1 MAHLTDNQSDH
12 RPILVTGIHRSGTT
26 WIGKMLASSGQAAYI
41 SEPLNALHRAGIMRA
56 PTKYWYT
63 YICTDNEGEFLP
75 AFNETLD
82 FDYHSWLE
90 LKTLR
95 NMKDVLRMGR
105 DWAIFLSGRIQKRR
119 PLFKDPFA
127 ILSIPWFIERL
138 KCEVVVSIRHPAAVA
153 SSLKRLKWPY
163 QFQDLMEQPLLM
175 RDCLA
180 EFRPAMESVS
190 DTDIIGQ
197 SGLLWKIIYQTLRT
211 YTSKYPGIHIVR
223 HEDLSR
229 DPNSGYM
236 ELFASLGLDFNDE
249 AQEAVQQSSSTTNP
263 SEVARNK
270 VHSYQL
276 NSQANLNGWKK
287 RMNSG
292 EIERVRMI
300 TKDLAQEYYPIASW
314 G

>member
-1 MAHLTDNQSDH
+1 
-12 RPILVTGIHRSGTT
+12 
-26 WIGKMLASSGQAAYI
+26 MLAASGQAAYI
-41 SEPLNALHRAGIMRA
+41 SEPLNALHRAGVMRA

-90 LKTLR
+90 LKNLR
-95 NMKDVLRMGR
+95 SMKDVLRMGR
-105 DWAIFLSGRIQKRR
+105 DRAIFLRGRIQKRR
-119 PLFKDPFA
+119 PLLKDPFA
-127 ILSIPWFIERL
+127 FFSIPWFIERL
-138 KCEVVVSIRHPAAVA
+138 NCQVVVSIRHPAAVA
-153 SSLKRLKWPY
+153 SSLKRLKWPF
-163 QFQDLMEQPLLM
+163 QFQDLLEQPLLM

-180 EFRPAMESVS
+180 EFRSAMESVD

-197 SGLLWKIIYQTLRT
+197 SGLLWMMIYQTLRA
-211 YTSKYPGIHIVR
+211 YTSKHSGIHVVR

-236 ELFASLGLDFNDE
+236 ELFASLGLDFNEE

-287 RMNSG
+287 RMNVG
-292 EIERVRMI
+292 EIERVNAMTEELI
-300 TKDLAQEYYPIASW
+300 QEYYPDASF